1 MTPFVKMNGLT
12 AFLIVLL
19 LPGHNGQ
26 SRCCGHPRFSCTKN
40 SAKRNVEVVSMNE
53 QRKILA
59 INGSY
64 RNGGA
69 MDQAVSGILDNLQSM
84 GVDVE
89 QIKLREY
96 PIKFCMNCRVCM
108 QQPGDAPGH
117 CVHDDD
123 MADLV
128 QKIEE
133 ADGYVLAAPTNFS
146 SVTAL
151 FKRFSERLAVYGYWP
166 WGKSA
171 PAFRRAKMAKKP
183 TILISSC
190 AAPSLLGR
198 LTYGTNRNLKVAA
211 KTMGGKI
218 VGSMVM
224 GMMSQ
229 EPQPELPKRASRRI
243 NTLATR
249 LLA

>member
-1 MTPFVKMNGLT
+1 MN
-12 AFLIVLL
+12 
-19 LPGHNGQ
+19 
-26 SRCCGHPRFSCTKN
+26 K
-40 SAKRNVEVVSMNE
+40 K
-53 QRKILA
+53 RKILA

-64 RNGGA
+64 RDGGA
-69 MDQAVSGILDNLQSM
+69 MDQAVAGILDNLQSM
-84 GVDVE
+84 DTDVE
-89 QIKLREY
+89 QIKLRDY
-96 PIKFCMNCRVCM
+96 PIKFCLNCRVCM
-108 QQPGDAPGH
+108 QMPGDAPGH
-117 CVHDDD
+117 CVHDDG
-123 MADLV
+123 MANLV
-128 QKIEE
+128 EKIEE

-171 PAFRRAKMAKKP
+171 PAFRRAKMQKKP
-183 TILISSC
+183 TIVVSSC
-190 AAPSLLGR
+190 AAPGILGR

-211 KTMGGKI
+211 KTMGGKV

-229 EPQPELPKRASRRI
+229 EPQPELPKRARRRI
-243 NTLATR
+243 EALTPR